1 MSTTRYEG
9 IDFLQASG
17 FQRVDDYH
25 PAGQGKPGY
34 RAVYKTLKVVPYP
47 NISFNWSNLKVKI
60 CVQETEV
67 GDYKVENTI
76 PSLVPDK
83 VLLPEYLN
91 KTRNGNKIKIVG
103 DINMKFIFKPNL
115 KTIPMS
121 GIVEILLI
129 IDDVETT
136 EIITTGRRRSAP
148 IISILDLAI
157 GERIIGSLLAEE
169 KIEIFEDWHWN
180 RNINTVSVGSESQL
194 DIKGINKDD
203 FNNLKMA
210 IDRYN
215 NLSESDRKRV
225 VLSTEWYWKSERE
238 VDPINRFIQL
248 WISLEALI
256 MPNTTNIKPIII
268 LLESLT
274 NISEE
279 RWKEPIGRLFGK
291 RGKLVHGND
300 FKVTNAELE
309 RLRYLVKI
317 IQKNE
322 LLINISKEENQKLIC
337 LFNIAKL

>member
-9 IDFLQASG
+9 IEFLQASG
-17 FQRVDDYH
+17 FQRVDDDH

-60 CVQETEV
+60 CVQEVEV
-67 GDYKVENTI
+67 GDFKVESTL
-76 PSLVPDK
+76 PTLVPDK

-91 KTRNGNKIKIVG
+91 KTQNGNKINIVG
-103 DINMKFIFKPNL
+103 DINMKFVFKPDV

-121 GIVEILLI
+121 GIVEMLLI
-129 IDDVETT
+129 VDDVKTT
-136 EIITTGRRRSAP
+136 EIITTGRRRIAP
-148 IISILDLAI
+148 IISILDLVI
-157 GERIIGSLLAEE
+157 GERMIGSLLTEE

-194 DIKGINKDD
+194 DMKGINKDE
-203 FNNLKMA
+203 FNSLK
-210 IDRYN
+210 ITVDRYN
-215 NLSESDRKRV
+215 NLSESDKKRV
-225 VLSTEWYWKSERE
+225 VLSAEWYWKSERE

-248 WISLEALI
+248 WISLEALV
-256 MPNTTNIKPIII
+256 MPNTTNIKPIRI

-279 RWKEPIGRLFGK
+279 KWKEPIGRLFGK

-300 FKVTNAELE
+300 FKVTDAELE
-309 RLRYLVKI
+309 KLRYLVKI

-322 LLINISKEENQKLIC
+322 LLINISKEEIQKLIC